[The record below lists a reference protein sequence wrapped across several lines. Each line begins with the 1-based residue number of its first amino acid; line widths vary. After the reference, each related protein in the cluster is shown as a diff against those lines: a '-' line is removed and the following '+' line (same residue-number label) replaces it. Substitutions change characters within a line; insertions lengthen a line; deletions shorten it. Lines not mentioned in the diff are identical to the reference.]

1 MRDRKYFLREDLE
14 TFKRKFKLVCREKKL
29 ESGSLIKKY
38 SDLLAQNKNN
48 NYICRIII
56 KDVDNGSNI

>member
-1 MRDRKYFLREDLE
+1 MSNLL
-14 TFKRKFKLVCREKKL
+14 KLVQPPTYKSKIKL
-29 ESGSLIKKY
+29 YCPQKEFGIKKY

-56 KDVDNGSNI
+56 KEVNDDRNTM